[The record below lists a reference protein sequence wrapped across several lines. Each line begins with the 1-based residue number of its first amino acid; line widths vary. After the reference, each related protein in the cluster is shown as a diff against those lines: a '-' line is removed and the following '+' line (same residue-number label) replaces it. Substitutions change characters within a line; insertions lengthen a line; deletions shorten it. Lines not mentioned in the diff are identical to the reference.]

1 MSDILRVDTIG
12 DYHAWL
18 GTAPLHP
25 LVSVIDYSQ
34 LGPGLPARKL
44 YGFYAVFLKD
54 RHCGKLRYGRQ
65 HYDYQDGTLLFVSP
79 GQVYGSDNIAEP
91 IQGNGYALLF
101 HPDLL
106 RGTHL
111 ARKMKEYTF
120 FSYEVNEA
128 LHINEQERKIM
139 MDCLERIKYEL
150 QTPED
155 RHSCNLIAD
164 SIQLFLDYCIRF
176 YDRQFATRT
185 NANKDLLVKLEK
197 LLDDYF
203 HSGKARQKGIP
214 NVKYC
219 AGGLNLSPN
228 YLSDLL
234 RKETGNS
241 ALNHIHTKLIEQ
253 AKTELTLTDKTISE
267 IAYALG
273 FEYPPHFTRM
283 FKRYEGCT
291 PSEYRSRVL

>member
-1 MSDILRVDTIG
+1 MSEILRVDTIG

-18 GTAPLHP
+18 GTESLHP

-34 LGPGLPARKL
+34 IKPLVPNRKL

-54 RHCGKLRYGRQ
+54 SHCGELRYGRQ
-65 HYDYQDGTLLFVSP
+65 YYDYQDGTLLFVSP
-79 GQVYGSDNIAEP
+79 GQAYGNDNIKTP

-111 ARKMKEYTF
+111 VRQMREYSF
-120 FSYEVNEA
+120 FSYEANEA
-128 LHINEQERKIM
+128 LHLSGSERKIM
-139 MDCLERIKYEL
+139 MDCLDRIKDEL
-150 QTPED
+150 QNPED
-155 RHSCNLIAD
+155 KHSRRLIAD
-164 SIQLFLDYCIRF
+164 SIQMFLDYCTRF

-185 NANKDLLVKLEK
+185 SANKDLLVRLES

-203 HSGKARQKGIP
+203 HSGKARQNGLP
-214 NVKYC
+214 SVKTC
-219 AGGLNLSPN
+219 AYALNKSPN

-241 ALNHIHTKLIEQ
+241 ALNYIHAKLMEQ
-253 AKTELTLTDKTISE
+253 AKTELTSTDKTINE
-267 IAYALG
+267 IAYGLG
-273 FEYPPHFTRM
+273 FEYTPHFTRL
-283 FKRYEGCT
+283 FKKREGCT
-291 PSEYRSRVL
+291 PSEYRRQVS